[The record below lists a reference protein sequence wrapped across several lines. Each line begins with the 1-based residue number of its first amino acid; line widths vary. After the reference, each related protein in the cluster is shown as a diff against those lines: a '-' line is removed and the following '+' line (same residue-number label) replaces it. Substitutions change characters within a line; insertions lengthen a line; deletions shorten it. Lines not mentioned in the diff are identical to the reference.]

1 MGDLNMADIDLTDV
15 AISWSVNDNT
25 GYATHTYTV
34 NPYEYVDAC
43 AEEFVEAAGYGISN
57 EEKDPISVVAICI
70 EEGEYDIYELEPVI
84 KEVTGEYL
92 AYYGKD
98 KRRDMVEVE

>member
-1 MGDLNMADIDLTDV
+1 MADIDLTDV

-43 AEEFVEAAGYGISN
+43 AEEKGNSNIPYEAVRYW
-57 EEKDPISVVAICI
+57 
-70 EEGEYDIYELEPVI
+70 I
-84 KEVTGEYL
+84 KEELKKFFDQITNEKLEVDVDALQEYINNF
-92 AYYGKD
+92 KVD
-98 KRRDMVEVE
+98 